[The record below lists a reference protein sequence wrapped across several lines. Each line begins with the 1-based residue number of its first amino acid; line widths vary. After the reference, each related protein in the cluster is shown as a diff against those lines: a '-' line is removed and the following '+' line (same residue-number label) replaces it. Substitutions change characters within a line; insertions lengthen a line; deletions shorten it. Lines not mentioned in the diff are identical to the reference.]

1 MYHLASALVLT
12 PPAVGVYVSGRL
24 TAANVVLPLLT
35 PANKPWYTDIV
46 CSYTVKPGDMAF
58 PMTLALA
65 NGKEAGSS
73 TDSQYLFDT
82 VPMSY
87 SWSLYSY
94 SHAGYSDGVWG
105 EVIATNKCTFAFGD
119 SSVFNT
125 WAYRYEI
132 YSWVKDTD
140 LRKAGLYIKTV
151 DFAAEENTVPE
162 GRTEKVLVN
171 INGGVNTKGVGVVY
185 AMIKDDATVS
195 LAESGVET
203 VEFPD
208 STNLEMAGT
217 YQVAAVTIPSGA
229 DVSSFSFKVMGETKN
244 QSPVTLYLAT
254 TKGFVLDGGGKN
266 MITNFITSSV
276 RCVAPPPPHIS
287 VTLDGNANKSITSGA
302 DYVNYAAK
310 LTVALS
316 EAYGSDVTVE
326 VTPSMISGSGT
337 DPFGRY
343 IGMST
348 YSENGFTESTK
359 TVTFTA
365 AEMAAGTLSKDLYVY
380 VLGADDDTDG
390 IGKGIKFTPIA
401 MGAAGSYFNNEIN
414 VTAVL
419 YIKKSIP
426 QILHP
431 TENYSYSGLAGGV
444 FSTFAIKI
452 SDDYNNM
459 KSPFTVEWLKT
470 GSGFPQ
476 TFTVTPNSD
485 GEATVSVRYNA
496 GEYTTRFRVKNAAGV
511 WSDYRTISVQVNP
524 AKQVSAVVEDPND
537 SGEYKETEELI
548 VRFKLTEAYEDST
561 LYAFLVPMDA
571 ASSNLVVCKA
581 FETGIAIISGDTY
594 SSGTAKIQLLDGS
607 DDTLPL
613 SYSIVLRTEKTW
625 DAGDTIGTYE
635 SKDLEVYINNV
646 APTVAAV
653 KMSGSAPVT
662 VSGGK
667 FYGKAYVGLNKIF
680 TLTADDVEADL
691 TNDVT
696 SVWTFSDPNGN
707 AVTRT
712 ITGPI
717 GDIVLT
723 NVFEVVGTYSCTV
736 KLQDKD
742 MSSKKY
748 GESFSF
754 QVEVIN
760 TPSLSI
766 VFPNSNTFGEAE
778 ADKGTS
784 YFYVNLS
791 TPVAKQIDV
800 EIECTQV
807 GANGVMEIATKSV
820 SYRPGQVRQQV
831 LISEMDGTAASKS
844 LRGGFSVT
852 AKVVTEEA
860 NEDGIPF
867 KNIYLPATEKMYVAN
882 EVPSIILPVETG
894 LTNDAVAD
902 VDIPLAWKIDDVDS
916 DLTNG
921 LSVVW
926 TTSEGAMWVATGDNV
941 SEGIFT
947 NVFNFGGVHRVTLT
961 VTDKDGGVAST
972 ELNYLVEAVWRT
984 SDGCFSY
991 DRVDDGK
998 VSIVKSADMK
1008 STVEIPS
1015 IIKGCAVTSIGVRAF
1030 YGCSSL
1036 VNVVIPDSVTSIGA
1050 SAFSGCTSIVDV
1062 AIPQCVCLSTMREIF
1077 PDGYQSVTNIVIA
1090 DGVTRI
1096 GAECFKDCLSL
1107 KKIVIPASVSV
1118 IYDNAFQ
1125 NCSALEEI
1133 VFLGDAPDVG
1143 NNILL
1148 GTPRSLKITVKEGS
1162 VGWRGGVS
1170 TELPEAW
1177 PVGDVTARGI
1187 SYYDESID
1195 LAAMTPVITPADGS
1209 IFADTCEVSISCAME
1224 GAKIYYRTDGKTP
1237 KFTDAY
1243 LYKGAFTISDT
1254 SRIVAVAVKE
1264 GVENGFASATLTKRI
1279 LTLAEAA
1286 GDADLTFTT
1295 GGAADWVPIGDL
1307 TAADGVSARSGAIG
1321 DEEESWMELSVSGS
1335 GTLTFNWKVS
1345 CEDDPVSAT
1354 WDHLIVFV
1362 DGKEREDLCFDGEM
1376 GWENASIVF
1385 DSEGNHTVRWVYVK
1399 DESDSEGA
1407 DCAWISSV
1415 NWAPTLSGDITV
1427 DIGDDKNVVVPT
1439 EWIDKYESIVTAAG
1453 GDKAAALQRTAAN
1466 GRKVWECFML
1476 GVDPTK
1482 ADDDFKITRFWM
1494 EGGKPKFE
1502 FSHSA
1507 DGVGNSFA
1515 PKIKVKGKAELS
1527 DGWSDVPE
1535 GGNSAFRFFT
1545 VEVALP

>member
-1 MYHLASALVLT
+1 MKKLVLFC
-12 PPAVGVYVSGRL
+12 L
-24 TAANVVLPLLT
+24 H
-35 PANKPWYTDIV
+35 
-46 CSYTVKPGDMAF
+46 
-58 PMTLALA
+58 
-65 NGKEAGSS
+65 
-73 TDSQYLFDT
+73 LF
-82 VPMSY
+82 
-87 SWSLYSY
+87 
-94 SHAGYSDGVWG
+94 
-105 EVIATNKCTFAFGD
+105 
-119 SSVFNT
+119 
-125 WAYRYEI
+125 
-132 YSWVKDTD
+132 
-140 LRKAGLYIKTV
+140 
-151 DFAAEENTVPE
+151 
-162 GRTEKVLVN
+162 
-171 INGGVNTKGVGVVY
+171 
-185 AMIKDDATVS
+185 ATVS
-195 LAESGVET
+195 V
-203 VEFPD
+203 
-208 STNLEMAGT
+208 
-217 YQVAAVTIPSGA
+217 YCAAPS
-229 DVSSFSFKVMGETKN
+229 
-244 QSPVTLYLAT
+244 PY
-254 TKGFVLDGGGKN
+254 
-266 MITNFITSSV
+266 
-276 RCVAPPPPHIS
+276 IS
-287 VTLDGNANKSITSGA
+287 VTLDGEASKTVTSGPNYA
-302 DYVNYAAK
+302 YYAAK
-310 LTVALS
+310 LTVSLS
-316 EAYGSDVTVE
+316 EAHTSDVTVD
-326 VTPSMISGSGT
+326 VTPSMISGSGV
-337 DPFGRY
+337 DPLGRY
-343 IGMST
+343 IEMS
-348 YSENGFTESTK
+348 SLSVNGYLEKTK
-359 TVTFTA
+359 SVTFTA
-365 AEMAAGTLSKDLYVY
+365 AEMSTGTLSKDLYVY

-390 IGKGIKFTPIA
+390 IGKGIKFAP
-401 MGAAGSYFNNEIN
+401 AATGPAASHFNNEN
-414 VTAVL
+414 VTAIL
-419 YIKKSIP
+419 YIKKSTP

-444 FSTFAIKI
+444 ISTFAIKI

-470 GSGFPQ
+470 GSGYPQ

-485 GEATVSVRYNA
+485 GEATVPIRYNA
-496 GEYTTRFRVKNAAGV
+496 GKYTTRFRVKNAAGV

-524 AKQVSAVVEDPND
+524 AKQVYAVVEDPND
-537 SGEYKETEELI
+537 SGGYDETDEELT
-548 VRFKLTEAYEDST
+548 VRFNLTEAYEDST
-561 LYAFLVPMDA
+561 LYAFLVPQDA

-581 FETGIAIISGDTY
+581 FETGVTIESGATE
-594 SSGTAKIQLLDGS
+594 STGTAKIQLLDGTEE
-607 DDTLPL
+607 TLPL
-613 SYSIVLRTEKTW
+613 TYSIVLRTAKTW
-625 DAGDTIGTYE
+625 DSGDTIGTYE

-653 KMSGSAPVT
+653 NMSGSASVT

-680 TLTADDVEADL
+680 TLEANDANADL

-696 SVWTFSDPNGN
+696 SVWAICDPNGYAFRMN
-707 AVTRT
+707 M
-712 ITGPI
+712 TGPI
-717 GDIVLT
+717 DDIVLT
-723 NVFEVVGTYSCTV
+723 NVFEAAGVYTCTV
-736 KLQDKD
+736 RLQDKD
-742 MSSKKY
+742 MDKKKW
-748 GESFSF
+748 GETFSF
-754 QVEVIN
+754 QVEVLN

-766 VFPNSNTFGEAE
+766 VFPNSNTFGETE

-784 YFYVNLS
+784 YFYVDLS
-791 TPVAKQIDV
+791 TPATKQIDV

-831 LISEMDGTAASKS
+831 LISEMDGTAASVS
-844 LRGGFSVT
+844 FNGGFSVT
-852 AKVVTEEA
+852 AKVVTEES

-867 KNIYLPATEKMYVAN
+867 KNVYLPATEEMYVAN
-882 EVPSIILPVETG
+882 EVPSIILPVDTG
-894 LTNDAVAD
+894 ATNIAATD
-902 VDIPLAWKIDDVDS
+902 VQIPLAWKIDDVDS

-941 SEGIFT
+941 SEGVFT
-947 NVFNFGGVHRVTLT
+947 NVFNFGGAHRVTLT

-984 SDGCFSY
+984 SDGCFTY

-1062 AIPQCVCLSTMREIF
+1062 AIPQCVCLSTMGEIF

-1096 GAECFKDCLSL
+1096 AAECFKDCLSL

-1162 VGWRGGVS
+1162 VGWKGGVS

-1177 PVGDVTARGI
+1177 PVGDATARGI

-1243 LYKGAFTISDT
+1243 LYKGAFTIFDT
-1254 SRIVAVAVKE
+1254 SKIVAVAVKE
-1264 GVENGFASATLTKRI
+1264 GVENGFATATLTKRV

-1307 TAADGVSARSGAIG
+1307 TAADGVSARSGAVG

-1354 WDHLIVFV
+1354 WDHLAVFV
-1362 DGKEREDLCFDGEM
+1362 DGKEREDLCFDGET
-1376 GWENASIVF
+1376 GWENDSIVL
-1385 DSEGNHTVRWVYVK
+1385 DSDGVHTVRWVYVK

-1427 DIGDDKNVVVPT
+1427 DIGDDKNVVVPVS
-1439 EWIDKYESIVTAAG
+1439 WIDKYDSIVTAAG

-1494 EGGKPKFE
+1494 EGGKPMFE
-1502 FSHSA
+1502 FSHST
-1507 DGVGNSFA
+1507 DGAGNSFV
-1515 PKIKVKGKAELS
+1515 PRIKTKGKAKLS
-1527 DGWSDVPE
+1527 DVWSDVPA

-1545 VEVALP
+1545 VEVELP

>member
-1 MYHLASALVLT
+1 MFCLHLFATAS
-12 PPAVGVYVSGRL
+12 VYC
-24 TAANVVLPLLT
+24 AA
-35 PANKPWYTDIV
+35 
-46 CSYTVKPGDMAF
+46 
-58 PMTLALA
+58 
-65 NGKEAGSS
+65 
-73 TDSQYLFDT
+73 
-82 VPMSY
+82 
-87 SWSLYSY
+87 
-94 SHAGYSDGVWG
+94 
-105 EVIATNKCTFAFGD
+105 
-119 SSVFNT
+119 
-125 WAYRYEI
+125 
-132 YSWVKDTD
+132 
-140 LRKAGLYIKTV
+140 
-151 DFAAEENTVPE
+151 
-162 GRTEKVLVN
+162 
-171 INGGVNTKGVGVVY
+171 
-185 AMIKDDATVS
+185 
-195 LAESGVET
+195 
-203 VEFPD
+203 
-208 STNLEMAGT
+208 
-217 YQVAAVTIPSGA
+217 PS
-229 DVSSFSFKVMGETKN
+229 
-244 QSPVTLYLAT
+244 PY
-254 TKGFVLDGGGKN
+254 
-266 MITNFITSSV
+266 
-276 RCVAPPPPHIS
+276 IS
-287 VTLDGNANKSITSGA
+287 VTLDGEASKTVTSGPNYA
-302 DYVNYAAK
+302 YYAAK
-310 LTVALS
+310 LTVSLS
-316 EAYGSDVTVE
+316 EAHTSDVTVD
-326 VTPSMISGSGT
+326 VTPSMISGSGV
-337 DPFGRY
+337 DPLGRY
-343 IGMST
+343 IEMS
-348 YSENGFTESTK
+348 SLPVNGYLEKTK
-359 TVTFTA
+359 SVTFTA
-365 AEMAAGTLSKDLYVY
+365 AEMSTGTLSKDLYVY

-390 IGKGIKFTPIA
+390 IGKGIKFAP
-401 MGAAGSYFNNEIN
+401 AATGPAASHFNNEN
-414 VTAVL
+414 VTAIL
-419 YIKKSIP
+419 YIKKSTP
-426 QILHP
+426 QILYP

-444 FSTFAIKI
+444 ISTFAIKI

-470 GSGFPQ
+470 GSGYPQ
-476 TFTVTPNSD
+476 TFMVTPNSD
-485 GEATVSVRYNA
+485 GEATVSIRYNA

-524 AKQVSAVVEDPND
+524 AKQVSAVVETPYD
-537 SGEYKETEELI
+537 SWVYNETDEELS
-548 VRFKLTEAYEDST
+548 VRFKLSDAYEYST
-561 LYAFLVPMDA
+561 LYAFLVPQDA

-581 FETGIAIISGDTY
+581 FETGVTIESGATV
-594 SSGTAKIQLLDGS
+594 STGTAKIQLLDGTEE
-607 DDTLPL
+607 TLPL
-613 SYSIVLRTEKTW
+613 IYSIVLRTAKTW
-625 DAGDTIGTYE
+625 DSGETIGTYE

-653 KMSGSAPVT
+653 NMSGSAPVT

-680 TLTADDVEADL
+680 TLEANDAKADL
-691 TNDVT
+691 EASVT
-696 SVWTFSDPNGN
+696 SKWTFSDPNGN
-707 AVTRT
+707 AFTMNM
-712 ITGPI
+712 TGLLPE
-717 GDIVLT
+717 IVLT
-723 NVFEVVGTYSCTV
+723 NQFEVAGTYHCTV
-736 KLQDKD
+736 KLRDKD
-742 MSSKKY
+742 MRDREFVMLDPFEFK
-748 GESFSF
+748 
-754 QVEVIN
+754 
-760 TPSLSI
+760 LI
-766 VFPNSNTFGEAE
+766 VSEKPTVLIKFPNTNTFNETD
-778 ADKGTS
+778 ADKGQS
-784 YFYVNLS
+784 YFDVELSAPASKPIEVALECTRVGEDGVLNLS
-791 TPVAKQIDV
+791 TNSVVFSAG
-800 EIECTQV
+800 ETRRQV
-807 GANGVMEIATKSV
+807 HITE
-820 SYRPGQVRQQV
+820 
-831 LISEMDGTAASKS
+831 LDGTAASVSFK
-844 LRGGFSVT
+844 GGFSVT
-852 AKVVTEEA
+852 AKVVTEES

-867 KNIYLPATEKMYVAN
+867 KNVYLPATEKMYVAN
-882 EVPSIILPVETG
+882 EAPMIILPVDTG
-894 LTNDAVAD
+894 ATNIAATD
-902 VDIPLAWKIDDVDS
+902 VQIPLAWKIDDVDS

-926 TTSEGAMWVATGDNV
+926 TTSEGAMWVSTGDNV
-941 SEGIFT
+941 SEGVFT
-947 NVFNFGGVHRVTLT
+947 NVFNFGGAHRVTLT

-984 SDGCFSY
+984 SDGCFTY

-1050 SAFSGCTSIVDV
+1050 SAFSGCTSIADV
-1062 AIPQCVCLSTMREIF
+1062 AIPQCVCLSTMGEIF

-1177 PVGDVTARGI
+1177 PVGDATARGI

-1254 SRIVAVAVKE
+1254 SKIVAVAVKE
-1264 GVENGFASATLTKRI
+1264 GVENGFATATLTKRV

-1321 DEEESWMELSVSGS
+1321 DEEESWMELSVQGS
-1335 GTLTFNWKVS
+1335 GTLTFNWKVF

-1354 WDHLIVFV
+1354 WDHLVVFV

-1427 DIGDDKNVVVPT
+1427 DIGDDKNVVVPVS
-1439 EWIDKYESIVTAAG
+1439 WIDKYDSIVTAAG

-1535 GGNSAFRFFT
+1535 GGNSAFRFFM
-1545 VEVALP
+1545 VEVELP